1 MPYYRTYSKLQLC
14 KMPLPYC
21 SPSKIL
27 IMINKSLELLSHIF
41 LYTLYKTT
49 PNSQKQKVS
58 HKDETL
64 YTTWKTVFATAFF
77 NEVFSVTRLVLWR
90 QKIVHFGSFLKALT
104 ILQSGNLVTL
114 ICIHKMKRKWK
125 TLMKKEKKSTWRKF
139 RVWAFCATRRWWR
152 DIRSINLNFRP
163 FLLVG

>member
-1 MPYYRTYSKLQLC
+1 
-14 KMPLPYC
+14 
-21 SPSKIL
+21 
-27 IMINKSLELLSHIF
+27 MINKSLELLSHIF
-41 LYTLYKTT
+41 LHTLYKTT

-125 TLMKKEKKSTWRKF
+125 TLMKKQKKVHEENLGSEPFVLPGDGGEIYARLTSIFDLFYWSDKKSARTDWFDLYRELLHL
-139 RVWAFCATRRWWR
+139 RVAH
-152 DIRSINLNFRP
+152 
-163 FLLVG
+163 